1 MLNHPELR
9 PEIVSLLPT
18 PDLSHMEEKLNFLKK
33 NIYKEHLVAEKHRV
47 YMVIYVG
54 NFFSPWGCGRLSV
67 R

>member
-47 YMVIYVG
+47 YMVIYYG
-54 NFFSPWGCGRLSV
+54 NSNSP
-67 R
+67 